1 MDILVFLSELL
12 KVNFSSKIESL
23 NFRLGNDILLFIAAA
38 KCDDVNENYEI
49 SADVKDFAKR
59 INSPIFKVSSKRCT
73 GLDDLFRSIAFYSMK
88 KGMKKSNTIRLNPMH
103 HSKSFENLKR
113 RRKKCC

>member
-1 MDILVFLSELL
+1 M
-12 KVNFSSKIESL
+12 KICVDLMRKE
-23 NFRLGNDILLFIAAA
+23 RLDDILLFIAAA

-73 GLDDLFRSIAFYSMK
+73 GLDDLFRSIALYSMK